1 MSKERYELVTA
12 SELKVGDAIFCDYKM
27 DCVILASQGCGDP
40 PWLWDDIEGG
50 SWGWANG
57 PIFRRISGVNEID
70 VLRRVIDI
78 MMRHMDACNIENV
91 CFEDWE
97 IEARRELESEAKH
110 G

>member
-70 VLRRVIDI
+70 VLRRALEIQYREMV
-78 MMRHMDACNIENV
+78 DACIGCPIEYTT
-91 CFEDWE
+91 DQ
-97 IEARRELESEAKH
+97 ARRELESEAKH